1 MARRRCR
8 SSPGFTILELL
19 FAVGIAGTLA
29 AIAVPQ
35 SLRALD
41 DFRTRSA
48 AQYVARRL
56 TTARFQAIR
65 RSNTHGLRFQA
76 IGADYRISLVA
87 DGNGNG
93 IRTTEVLSGID
104 RTLSE
109 AEALGG
115 HFTGVQFGILDG
127 VPDADGN
134 PSGGP
139 DGVRFGSTKVVSMN
153 ADGTASS
160 GTLYVNGAGRSQYAV
175 RVLGSTGR
183 VRLLKFDAIRRQWVD
198 LT

>member
-1 MARRRCR
+1 MVRRRCR

-19 FAVGIAGTLA
+19 FAIAITGTLA

-48 AQYVARRL
+48 AQYVARKL
-56 TTARFQAIR
+56 GTARFQAIR
-65 RSNTHGLRFQA
+65 RSAAHGLRFEQED
-76 IGADYRISLVA
+76 GDYSVVQVS
-87 DGNGNG
+87 DGNRNG
-93 IRTTEVLSGID
+93 TRTMELQSGID

-109 AEALGG
+109 PEALRS
-115 HFTGVQFGILDG
+115 HFAGVQVGILDG

-134 PSGGP
+134 PAGTS
-139 DGVRFGSTKVVSMN
+139 DGVRFGTTKLVTMN

-160 GTLYVNGAGRSQYAV
+160 GTLYLRGAGRSQYAV

-183 VRLLKFDAIRRQWVD
+183 VRLLKFDAVRRRWVD

>member
-1 MARRRCR
+1 MVRRRCR

-19 FAVGIAGTLA
+19 FAVGITATLA

-56 TTARFQAIR
+56 ATARFQAIR
-65 RSNTHGLRFQA
+65 RSNAHGLRFEA
-76 IGADYRISLVA
+76 DGADYRMSLVA
-87 DGNGNG
+87 DGNANG
-93 IRTTEVLSGID
+93 IRTMELQHGID

-109 AEALGG
+109 AEALAG

-134 PSGGP
+134 PSNGP
-139 DGVRFGSTKVVSMN
+139 DGVRFGSPRLAVMN

-160 GTLYVNGAGRSQYAV
+160 GTLYLSGAGRSQYAV

-183 VRLLKFDAIRRQWVD
+183 VRLLKFDAVRGRWVD

>member
-1 MARRRCR
+1 MVRRHCR

-19 FAVGIAGTLA
+19 FAVAIAGTLA

-56 TTARFQAIR
+56 ATARFQAIR
-65 RSNTHGLRFQA
+65 RSNAHGLRFEA
-76 IGADYRISLVA
+76 DGVDYRISFVA
-87 DGNGNG
+87 DGNSNG
-93 IRTTEVLSGID
+93 IRTLEIQQGTD

-109 AEALGG
+109 AEALAG

-134 PSGGP
+134 PSNGP
-139 DGVRFGSTKVVSMN
+139 DGVRFGSTK
-153 ADGTASS
+153 
-160 GTLYVNGAGRSQYAV
+160 LAV
-175 RVLGSTGR
+175 MR
-183 VRLLKFDAIRRQWVD
+183 
-198 LT
+198 

>member
-1 MARRRCR
+1 MVRRHCR

-19 FAVGIAGTLA
+19 FAVAIAGTLA
-29 AIAVPQ
+29 AIALPQ

-48 AQYVARRL
+48 AHYLARRL
-56 TTARFQAIR
+56 ATARFLAIR
-65 RSNTHGLRFQA
+65 RSTAHGLRFE
-76 IGADYRISLVA
+76 IDDEDYKVSLVA

-93 IRTTEVLSGID
+93 IKTTELQSGSD

-109 AEALGG
+109 REGLSG
-115 HFTGVQFGILDG
+115 HFAGVRFGILDG

-134 PSGGP
+134 PSGGS
-139 DGVRFGSTKVVSMN
+139 DGVRFGSTKVVVMN

-183 VRLLKFDAIRRQWVD
+183 VRLLKFDAVRRRWVD

>member
-1 MARRRCR
+1 MVRGRCR

-19 FAVGIAGTLA
+19 FAVAITGTLA

-48 AQYVARRL
+48 AQYLARKL
-56 TTARFQAIR
+56 GTARFQAIR
-65 RSNTHGLRFQA
+65 RSAAHGLRFAQVD
-76 IGADYRISLVA
+76 GGYRMALVS
-87 DGNGNG
+87 DGNRNG
-93 IRTTEVLSGID
+93 IRTTELQSGVD

-109 AEALGG
+109 PEAVGWR
-115 HFTGVQFGILDG
+115 FAGVQFGIHDG

-134 PSGGP
+134 PAGNA
-139 DGVRFGSTKVVSMN
+139 DGVHFGASKLAVMN

-160 GTLYVNGAGRSQYAV
+160 GTLYLRGTGRSQYAV

-183 VRLLKFDAIRRQWVD
+183 VRLLKFDAVRRRWVD
-198 LT
+198 LS

>member
-19 FAVGIAGTLA
+19 LAVAIAGTLA

-56 TTARFQAIR
+56 ATARFQAIR
-65 RSNTHGLRFQA
+65 RSHAHGLRFEA
-76 IGADYRISLVA
+76 DGTDYRISLVA

-93 IRTTEVLSGID
+93 IRTSELARGID

-109 AEALGG
+109 PAALRE
-115 HFTGVQFGILDG
+115 HFAGVQFGILDG

-134 PSGGP
+134 PSVGS
-139 DGVRFGSTKVVSMN
+139 DGVRFGSTKVVVMN
-153 ADGTASS
+153 ADGSASS

-183 VRLLKFDAIRRQWVD
+183 VRLLKFDAVRRRWVD

>member
-1 MARRRCR
+1 MVRRPCR

-56 TTARFQAIR
+56 ATARFQAIR
-65 RSNTHGLRFQA
+65 RLQAHGLRFEPD
-76 IGADYRISLVA
+76 GPDYRISLVA
-87 DGNGNG
+87 DGNRNG
-93 IRTTEVLSGID
+93 IRTTELQLGID

-109 AEALGG
+109 PESLGG
-115 HFTGVQFGILDG
+115 HFTRVQFGILDG

-139 DGVRFGSTKVVSMN
+139 DGVRFGSTKLAVMN

-160 GTLYVNGAGRSQYAV
+160 GTLYLSGSGRSQYAV

-183 VRLLKFDAIRRQWVD
+183 VRLLKFDAVRRRWVD

>member
-1 MARRRCR
+1 MVRRRCA
-8 SSPGFTILELL
+8 SPGFTILELL
-19 FAVGIAGTLA
+19 FAIAITGTLA

-35 SLRALD
+35 SLRTLD

-48 AQYVARRL
+48 AQYVARKL
-56 TTARFQAIR
+56 GAARFQAIR
-65 RSNTHGLRFQA
+65 RARPHGLRFEPA
-76 IGADYRISLVA
+76 AGDYRFALVS

-93 IRTTEVLSGID
+93 IRTPELQSGVD

-109 AEALGG
+109 PDTLAW
-115 HFTGVQFGILDG
+115 HFRDVQFGILEG
-127 VPDADGN
+127 IPDADGN
-134 PSGGP
+134 PTSSP
-139 DGVRFGSTKVVSMN
+139 DGVRFGATKIVAMN

-160 GTLYVNGAGRSQYAV
+160 GTLYLHGAGWSQYAV

-183 VRLLKFDAIRRQWVD
+183 VRLLKFDAVRRRWID

>member
-1 MARRRCR
+1 MVRRRC

-19 FAVGIAGTLA
+19 FAVAITGTLA
-29 AIAVPQ
+29 ALAVPQ

-48 AQYVARRL
+48 AQYVARKL
-56 TTARFQAIR
+56 GTARFQAIR
-65 RSNTHGLRFQA
+65 RSTAHGLRFEQ
-76 IGADYRISLVA
+76 GDGDYRVALVS
-87 DGNGNG
+87 DGNRNG
-93 IRTTEVLSGID
+93 IRTLELESGID

-109 AEALGG
+109 PDALTS
-115 HFTGVQFGILDG
+115 HFAGVQFGILDG

-134 PSGGP
+134 PAGSS
-139 DGVRFGSTKVVSMN
+139 DGVRFGATKVVTMN

-160 GTLYVNGAGRSQYAV
+160 GTLYLRGAGRSQYAV

-183 VRLLKFDAIRRQWVD
+183 VRLLKFDAVRRRWVD
-198 LT
+198 LR